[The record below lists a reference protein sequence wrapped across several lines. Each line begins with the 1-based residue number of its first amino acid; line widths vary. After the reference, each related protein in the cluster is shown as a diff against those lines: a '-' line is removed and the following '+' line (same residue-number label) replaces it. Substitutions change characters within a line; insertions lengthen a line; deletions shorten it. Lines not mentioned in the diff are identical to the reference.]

1 MQWLTRTRA
10 AGLGFLACLTAVAVV
25 ASTRSTAVSQEPA
38 GSTQHPL
45 AGTSW
50 QLIRFQGGDGLVLT
64 PDDRS
69 KYTMALDANGSVA
82 ARIDCNRGRGTWM
95 SKGPGNIEFGPLAL
109 TRALC
114 PPESLHDRI
123 VRQWNSVRS
132 YLIKDGHLFLGLI
145 ADGGVYEFAP
155 LVVR

>member
-1 MQWLTRTRA
+1 MSLARSITVLMSSILVFTAPGPAASGQPPSPAAAAALGGTQWEL
-10 AGLGFLACLTAVAVV
+10 VV
-25 ASTRSTAVSQEPA
+25 FRS
-38 GSTQHPL
+38 
-45 AGTSW
+45 
-50 QLIRFQGGDGLVLT
+50 GDGEVVK
-64 PDDRS
+64 PDDGL
-69 KYTMALDANGSVA
+69 KYTLAFDPGGQVA

-95 SKGPGNIEFGPLAL
+95 SKGPGHIEFGPLAL

-114 PPESLHDRI
+114 PAESLHDRI

-132 YLIKDGHLFLGLI
+132 YLLKDGHLFLGLM